1 MDKMKEQQSSLL
13 VKNRAEAENNTQ
25 QSACKPKNYIRSAQ
39 LAHNGDFVT
48 P

>member
-1 MDKMKEQQSSLL
+1 MKEQQSSLL

-25 QSACKPKNYIRSAQ
+25 QFMPKNYIRSAQ